1 MNVDDI
7 HRLIKKFHFKRYNNS
22 LNPAINQEG
31 GASIIDWFRNASK
44 RKQLNE

>member
-22 LNPAINQEG
+22 LNPAINQNKIQE
-31 GASIIDWFRNASK
+31 IN
-44 RKQLNE
+44 LNIQHLH